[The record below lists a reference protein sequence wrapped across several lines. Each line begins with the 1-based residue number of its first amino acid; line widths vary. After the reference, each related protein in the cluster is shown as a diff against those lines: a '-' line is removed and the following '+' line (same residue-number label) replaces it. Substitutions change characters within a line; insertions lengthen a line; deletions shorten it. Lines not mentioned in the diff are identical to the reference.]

1 MSLHGH
7 DLRRSDRIKSQQ
19 PQPQVAATNTDSG
32 SDNSQQRLRVGKYVA
47 PHLRRQQQQNVS
59 AQDALHSSFGDR
71 KGTHGNLSTNSLPI
85 VGQKDH
91 SKLVSTNND
100 ASDSISDNFGSDDG
114 PLDLENIS
122 SFTGSVH
129 SPLTINM
136 SAEVDTNSLLPG

>member
-32 SDNSQQRLRVGKYVA
+32 SDNSLQRVRVGKYVA

-59 AQDALHSSFGDR
+59 AQDALHSSFGDQ

-85 VGQKDH
+85 AGQKDH
-91 SKLVSTNND
+91 GKLVSRHPD
-100 ASDSISDNFGSDDG
+100 SSDSISDNFW
-114 PLDLENIS
+114 I
-122 SFTGSVH
+122 
-129 SPLTINM
+129 
-136 SAEVDTNSLLPG
+136 